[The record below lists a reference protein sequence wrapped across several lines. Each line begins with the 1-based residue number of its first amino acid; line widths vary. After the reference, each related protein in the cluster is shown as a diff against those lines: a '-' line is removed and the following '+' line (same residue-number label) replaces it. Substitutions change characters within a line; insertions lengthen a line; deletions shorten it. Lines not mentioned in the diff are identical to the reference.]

1 MLTPLDI
8 QNKTFKKKM
17 GGYERSDVDEFFSL
31 IYDEYDKLY
40 TENAALRDKV
50 NALAD
55 AVKQYKTMEDTLQET
70 LVIAQKTGE
79 DVKAAATDRAGS
91 IIEDANRRAD
101 DIIRKAAEDVR
112 SYRNETIKLKSEF
125 DACKARLLSIM
136 QSEIALLSQ
145 ADINLTETEEEN

>member
-8 QNKTFKKKM
+8 QNKTFRKKM
-17 GGYERSDVDEFFSL
+17 GGYERADVDEFFSL
-31 IYDEYDKLY
+31 VYDEYDKLY
-40 TENAALRDKV
+40 TENSALRDKV

-55 AVKQYKTMEDTLQET
+55 AVKQYKTMESTLQET

-79 DVKAAATDRAGS
+79 DVKAAATERAGN

-101 DIIRKAAEDVR
+101 DIVRKASENIR
-112 SYRNETIKLKSEF
+112 EYKNEIIKLKSEF
-125 DACKARLLSIM
+125 DACKAKLLSIM
-136 QSEIALLSQ
+136 HSEIELLQQ